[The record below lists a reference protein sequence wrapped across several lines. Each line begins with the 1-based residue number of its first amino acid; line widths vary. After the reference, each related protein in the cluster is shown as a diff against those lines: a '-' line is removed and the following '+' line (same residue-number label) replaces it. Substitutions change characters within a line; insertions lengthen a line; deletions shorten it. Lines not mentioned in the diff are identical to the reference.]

1 MTFAAFVVR
10 SEDVDGFVPPGPA
23 DFDLPAIGGGHDTFT
38 MFGQEFVLGVTKPML
53 QLVLAA
59 VVVFFFFWAASRR
72 RAMVPG
78 KLQFIGEGAYGF
90 VRNSISRDIIG
101 GQDFARYVPYLF
113 ALFTFILVNN
123 LFATI
128 PFIQFPT
135 FSRSGMVYGLA
146 ILSWLIY
153 NIAGIR
159 RHGFVGYFKHQTVP
173 PGIGGPMLLLLV
185 PLEFMSNILV
195 RPVTLALRL
204 FCNMFAGHLL
214 LILFALGGQYII
226 TELSAALIPVGIL
239 AWVMFI
245 AVAFLE
251 ILIQFLQAYVF
262 VLLNAMYIAGAIS
275 EEH

>member
-1 MTFAAFVVR
+1 MTYAAAVVR
-10 SEDVDGFVPPGPA
+10 AEGFTPPGPG
-23 DFDLPAIGGGHDTFT
+23 DFDLPAIGGGHETFQ
-38 MFGQEFVLGVTKPML
+38 MFGQSFVLGVTKPML
-53 QLVLAA
+53 QIVLAA
-59 VVVFFFFWAASRR
+59 VIVFVFFWAASRR

-78 KLQFIGEGAYGF
+78 KLQFVGEGAYGF
-90 VRNSISRDIIG
+90 VRNSMGRDIIG
-101 GQDFARYVPYLF
+101 AHDFAKYVPYLF
-113 ALFTFILVNN
+113 ALFFFILVNN

-128 PFIQFPT
+128 PFLQFPT
-135 FSRSGMVYGLA
+135 FSRSGMVYSLA

-153 NIAGIR
+153 NVAGIR
-159 RHGFVGYFKHQTVP
+159 RHGFVGYLKHQTVP

-214 LILFALGGQYII
+214 LILFALGGEYLIF
-226 TELSAALIPVGIL
+226 EMSAAYAPVGVL
-239 AWVMFI
+239 AWVLFVL
-245 AVAFLE
+245 VAFLE

-262 VLLNAMYIAGAIS
+262 VLLNAMYISGAVS